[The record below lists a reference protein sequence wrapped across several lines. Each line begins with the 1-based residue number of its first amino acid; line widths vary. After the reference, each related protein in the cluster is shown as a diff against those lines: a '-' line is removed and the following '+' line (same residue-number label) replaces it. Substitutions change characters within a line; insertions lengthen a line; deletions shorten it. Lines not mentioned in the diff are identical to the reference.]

1 MEGIILRECNFNMII
16 FFIHDATKTEILF
29 LFTRYFLRFTNFN
42 IPFQNEQYGF
52 VKKID

>member
-1 MEGIILRECNFNMII
+1 MELNDHHF
-16 FFIHDATKTEILF
+16 FFIHNATKTEILF
-29 LFTRYFLRFTNFN
+29 LFTRYFLRFTDFN

>member
-1 MEGIILRECNFNMII
+1 MECNYMII
-16 FFIHDATKTEILF
+16 YFFLFTMLQKTEILY
-29 LFTRYFLRFTNFN
+29 LLRVIFQGSHFN